1 MANFIDDANK
11 KALEIMQNAQPT
23 LVGMGVA
30 KDVVPGMHKKLIMH
44 AGPPITWEKMSGPL
58 RGAVI
63 GGLIYEGLQRLRRRR
78 KNSPLLAR
86 LNSTLVTIIRQWG
99 RWQVL

>member
-44 AGPPITWEKMSGPL
+44 AGPPITWEKMSGC
-58 RGAVI
+58 
-63 GGLIYEGLQRLRRRR
+63 
-78 KNSPLLAR
+78 LLYTSR
-86 LNSTLVTIIRQWG
+86 CV
-99 RWQVL
+99 

>member
-1 MANFIDDANK
+1 MANFIETANK

-44 AGPPITWEKMSGPL
+44 AGPPITWDKMSGPL

-63 GGLIYEGLQRLRRRR
+63 GGLIY
-78 KNSPLLAR
+78 
-86 LNSTLVTIIRQWG
+86 
-99 RWQVL
+99 